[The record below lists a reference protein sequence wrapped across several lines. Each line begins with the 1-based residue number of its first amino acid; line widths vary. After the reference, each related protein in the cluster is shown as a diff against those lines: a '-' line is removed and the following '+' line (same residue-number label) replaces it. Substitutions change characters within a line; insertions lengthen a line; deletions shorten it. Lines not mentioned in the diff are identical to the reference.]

1 MVIHETNIDTVTLQL
16 DFDNTKVQRDKL
28 SLLQQWITIRNLGL
42 LESDCNSSSH
52 VVKYNVYYAG
62 TILFTIHSGSTRI
75 KDKLTNELVNQ
86 YYIRIRFAGLKSHK
100 QRQDKASYDAL
111 MTICAWLNTT
121 RTNFRLVELD
131 VAIDVNCSFY
141 NVLAVCINK
150 SANVLYNPLNSIQYY
165 DSIPTTYIED
175 YKKEEQRKDAVLR
188 AYLYNKSAKEG
199 LDFVVTRFELK
210 LQNRFFLKNEFDTNS
225 IINALDRYCVMY
237 FANEIEKERKICE
250 YNKYKIVTT
259 REIDRLGF
267 RSYRLYPNPAVI
279 KEFMRQ
285 IKSVYVGFY
294 WDIVIPLASPNYKNH
309 FFKKN

>member
-1 MVIHETNIDTVTLQL
+1 MVKHETHIDTVALQL
-16 DFDNTKVQRDKL
+16 DFDSAKAQRAKFDL
-28 SLLQQWITIRNLGL
+28 LEQWIRNNRLGFLEINANSLLQIN
-42 LESDCNSSSH
+42 
-52 VVKYNVYYAG
+52 KYNLLYG
-62 TILFTIHSGSTRI
+62 GRRILTIQSGSIRM
-75 KDKLTNELVNQ
+75 KDKLTGQLVER

-225 IINALDRYCVMY
+225 IINALDRYWVMY

>member
-1 MVIHETNIDTVTLQL
+1 M
-16 DFDNTKVQRDKL
+16 NTKIDNVLAICTSKL
-28 SLLQQWITIRNLGL
+28 PRTEYHFVN
-42 LESDCNSSSH
+42 NSF
-52 VVKYNVYYAG
+52 YNGDSVY
-62 TILFTIHSGSTRI
+62 IEKFT
-75 KDKLTNELVNQ
+75 KDKLN
-86 YYIRIRFAGLKSHK
+86 YYS
-100 QRQDKASYDAL
+100 QRAYVYNKA
-111 MTICAWLNTT
+111 
-121 RTNFRLVELD
+121 
-131 VAIDVNCSFY
+131 
-141 NVLAVCINK
+141 
-150 SANVLYNPLNSIQYY
+150 
-165 DSIPTTYIED
+165 
-175 YKKEEQRKDAVLR
+175 KKEKL
-188 AYLYNKSAKEG
+188 L
-199 LDFVVTRFELK
+199 FPITRFELK